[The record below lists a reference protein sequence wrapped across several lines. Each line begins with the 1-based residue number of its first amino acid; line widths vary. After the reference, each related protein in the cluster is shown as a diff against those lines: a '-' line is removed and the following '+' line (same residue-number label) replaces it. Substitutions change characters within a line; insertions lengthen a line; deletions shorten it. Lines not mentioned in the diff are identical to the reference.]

1 MNLCIW
7 LQRIFGLRKYLCKV
21 EYVVKSDSDP
31 LRSRLCSLQNS
42 QRLTRQ
48 VPFLFY
54 TMELFFTRKLIIS
67 PNSVFTSENWIS
79 LVSPTVPVSL
89 KICLICNAFRTT
101 VIRVCIWL
109 DYSEAWLSA
118 ITILEFSTMEL
129 FLLVG
134 SIEYFFWMLLRW
146 MVLLLCARFITISLS
161 WSYGCDLGFWVT
173 VVIHL
178 TKKTRSG
185 SGYLTFWKVSEKRP
199 LFE

>member
-1 MNLCIW
+1 
-7 LQRIFGLRKYLCKV
+7 
-21 EYVVKSDSDP
+21 
-31 LRSRLCSLQNS
+31 
-42 QRLTRQ
+42 
-48 VPFLFY
+48 
-54 TMELFFTRKLIIS
+54 
-67 PNSVFTSENWIS
+67 
-79 LVSPTVPVSL
+79 L

-161 WSYGCDLGFWVT
+161 WSFGCDLGFWVT

-178 TKKTRSG
+178 TKKTRSR
-185 SGYLTFWKVSEKRP
+185 SGYLTFWKVSDKRP
-199 LFE
+199 LFEQWEVHASPGTWIVHGVGTSSLWGGARDRFVTGITFAL